1 MGGFKVRSAPTGI
14 ELGPKAFQ
22 NRAPLAAS
30 RAESTRLE
38 QFPSNYRRC
47 TPLALSEFG
56 ELRPSPE
63 QAHQLPGRLRVFDL
77 PESMISPRANLARG
91 RGVLVMNRPLW
102 LSLGVVVVGIAVIVA
117 VIALNGPTLG
127 RVTFRETGLPAGQ
140 RWSVTIANA
149 TYSSSNDTISIR
161 LSPSTYAFNASL
173 ANSTDYLPFP
183 ASGRIVVSA
192 SGTLIPISFVPSKAN
207 VTMKET
213 GLPKGVWWIVG
224 EGSTHYA
231 SNATTMNITEHD
243 GHHLLR
249 VLVALNFSTPF
260 WNHNNYV

>member
-1 MGGFKVRSAPTGI
+1 MGGFKVRSAPTAI

-38 QFPSNYRRC
+38 QYPSDYRRC

-77 PESMISPRANLARG
+77 PESIISPRANLARG

-117 VIALNGPTLG
+117 VIALNGPTLW
-127 RVTFRETGLPAGQ
+127 RVSFCGTGLPSGQ
-140 RWSVTIANA
+140 RCSVTIASP
-149 TYSSSNDTISIR
+149 TYSSSTASISIA
-161 LSPSTYAFNASL
+161 LSPR
-173 ANSTDYLPFP
+173 TD
-183 ASGRIVVSA
+183 
-192 SGTLIPISFVPSKAN
+192 
-207 VTMKET
+207 
-213 GLPKGVWWIVG
+213 
-224 EGSTHYA
+224 
-231 SNATTMNITEHD
+231 
-243 GHHLLR
+243 
-249 VLVALNFSTPF
+249 
-260 WNHNNYV
+260 